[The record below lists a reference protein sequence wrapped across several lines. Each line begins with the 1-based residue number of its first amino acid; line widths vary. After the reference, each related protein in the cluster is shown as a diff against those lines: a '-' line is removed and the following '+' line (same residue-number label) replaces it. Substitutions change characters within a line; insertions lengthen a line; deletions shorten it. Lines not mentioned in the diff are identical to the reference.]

1 MEWRV
6 QSEGLTVTSDVN
18 TELAV
23 ASPDLSVRASD
34 TTIPRPVDVTVDCEA
49 SELRFPIAVVYVAS
63 QTNDATYELEND
75 TGPLEL
81 PTGEYVLDVDTD
93 VKTYL
98 QVTGPLSVSKT
109 RDFEEVVVSFP
120 ERREFTLGFRSRHE
134 RPTETVTVPGTPAGF
149 AAAVTHASSAHKTT
163 GADRT
168 YPTLRGHPPLVEIG
182 DELDVPEAVAD
193 ETPDVGIELLVPP
206 DYETLYVTAPLAY
219 YLQADVET
227 ADVDEPLLCAP
238 GGGIRMPLGEMPRL
252 ETTVERLLRKTFFL
266 DCLVRNAGPYGTN
279 LAEESLLD
287 ALDLD
292 GSALYHAD
300 PVDRLETYLDV
311 PFQAVEHRFPAWH
324 LSTYVEPD
332 PGYVETLPFLLD
344 SLSLL
349 YPPKT
354 SELEGAELVTRSLD
368 DFYRS
373 QGPGEVASVDVVKPE
388 LRGGRV
394 HGWLA
399 DGVPIDVFKSTPSA
413 YRNRLA
419 YMDRDHDETIV
430 SVVLNDH
437 DMDKEHADVAAIYE
451 EGSEDLPITVD
462 VYEEMTT
469 EELATV
475 FESENDF
482 VHYIGHCEEDGL
494 RCPDGYMPAS
504 MLEEV
509 NTQTFF
515 LNACGSF
522 HEGMALVEK
531 GAVTGGVTFTQ
542 VLNDHAVKVG
552 SAFARLLIHGFSF
565 ERALR
570 IARRRIM
577 MGKDYAVVGDG
588 THTLSQTTNRI
599 PTTAELEALG
609 DGQYFLQFDQFSIR
623 QIGAYYHPYVDDNTY
638 SYLSG
643 NTSEFALD
651 EAAVHD
657 FLDRADTSVI
667 YDGEFYWSDELAAM
681 LSETDPDEPTD

>member
-1 MEWRV
+1 VR
-6 QSEGLTVTSDVN
+6 SDGLTVADASN
-18 TELAV
+18 SELRV

-63 QTNDATYELEND
+63 QASDATYELEND

-81 PTGEYVLDVDTD
+81 PAGEYVLDLDAS

-98 QVTGPLSVSKT
+98 QVDGPLSVSKT
-109 RDFEEVVVSFP
+109 PDFEQVVVSFP
-120 ERREFTLGFRSRHE
+120 ERRTMTLGFRSRHD
-134 RPTETVTVPGTPAGF
+134 RPTDTVTVPGTPSGF

-168 YPTLRGHPPLVEIG
+168 YPTLRGHPPLVALG
-182 DELDVPEAVAD
+182 DALDVPDAVRDA
-193 ETPDVGIELLVPP
+193 TPDVGIELLVPP
-206 DYETLYVTAPLAY
+206 DYETLYTTAPLAY
-219 YLQADVET
+219 YLQADVQT
-227 ADVDEPLLCAP
+227 ADVGQPKLCAP
-238 GGGIRMPLGEMPRL
+238 SAGIRRSLSTTGRL
-252 ETTVERLLRKTFFL
+252 ETDVERLLRKAFFL
-266 DCLVRNAGPYGTN
+266 DCLVRNSGPYGTN

-292 GSALYHAD
+292 GNALYHAD

-311 PFQAVEHRFPAWH
+311 PFQAVEHRLPDWH
-324 LSTYVEPD
+324 LSTYVDPE
-332 PGYVETLPFLLD
+332 PGYMETLPFLLD
-344 SLSLL
+344 SLSLIF
-349 YPPKT
+349 PPKT
-354 SELEGAELVTRSLD
+354 SELDGSELVARSLD

-413 YRNRLA
+413 YRHRLS
-419 YMDRDHDETIV
+419 YMDREHDDTIV
-430 SVVLNDH
+430 SVVLNDQQ
-437 DMDKEHADVAAIYE
+437 MDKEHADVASIYR

-462 VYEEMTT
+462 VYEELATD
-469 EELATV
+469 ELATV

-494 RCPDGYMPAS
+494 RCPDGYMSAS
-504 MLEEV
+504 VLDAV

-531 GAVTGGVTFTQ
+531 GAVAGGVTFTQ

-588 THTLSQTTNRI
+588 THTLSQTTNRV
-599 PTTAELEALG
+599 PTAAELERLSE
-609 DGQYFLQFDQFSIR
+609 DQFFLQFDQFSIR
-623 QIGAYYHPYVDDNTY
+623 EIGAYYHPYIADNEY
-638 SYLSG
+638 SYLCG
-643 NTSEFALD
+643 NSSEFALD
-651 EAAVHD
+651 ESSVLE
-657 FLDRADTSVI
+657 FLQRADTSVI
-667 YDGEFYWSDELAAM
+667 FDGEFYWSDDLAAELA
-681 LSETDPDEPTD
+681 

>member
-6 QSEGLTVTSDVN
+6 RSDGLTVADATH
-18 TELAV
+18 TELRV
-23 ASPDLSVRASD
+23 TSPDLSVRASD

-49 SELRFPIAVVYVAS
+49 TELHFPIAVVYVAS
-63 QTNDATYELEND
+63 QVSDATYELEND

-81 PTGEYVLDVDTD
+81 PAGEYVLDIDTD

-98 QVTGPLSVSKT
+98 QVDGPLSVAKT
-109 RDFEEVVVSFP
+109 PDFEHVVVTFP
-120 ERREFTLGFRSRHE
+120 ERRQFTLGFRSRHD
-134 RPTETVTVPGTPAGF
+134 RPTDTVTVPGTPSGF
-149 AAAVTHASSAHKTT
+149 AAAVTHAASAHKTT

-168 YPTLRGHPPLVEIG
+168 YPTLRGHPPLVEVG
-182 DELDVPEAVAD
+182 DSLSVPDAVVE

-206 DYETLYVTAPLAY
+206 VYEALYTTAPLAY

-227 ADVDEPLLCAP
+227 ADVDQPLLCAP
-238 GGGIRMPLGEMPRL
+238 SAGIREPLSTMPRL
-252 ETTVERLLRKTFFL
+252 EADVQRLLRKTFFL

-287 ALDLD
+287 ALDID
-292 GSALYHAD
+292 GPTLYHAD
-300 PVDRLETYLDV
+300 PVDRLQRYLDV
-311 PFQAVEHRFPAWH
+311 PFQAVEHRLPDWH
-324 LSTYVEPD
+324 LSTYVDPE
-332 PGYVETLPFLLD
+332 PGYMETLPFLLN
-344 SLSLL
+344 SLSLVF
-349 YPPKT
+349 PPKT
-354 SELEGAELVTRSLD
+354 SELEGAELVERSLD

-373 QGPGEVASVDVVKPE
+373 PQGPGEVATVDVVKPE

-413 YRNRLA
+413 YRNRLRYA
-419 YMDRDHDETIV
+419 ERDHDEPIV
-430 SVVLNDH
+430 SVVLNDQ
-437 DMDKEHADVAAIYE
+437 DMDKEHADVASIYRE
-451 EGSEDLPITVD
+451 DSEALPTTVD
-462 VYEEMTT
+462 VYEELSTA
-469 EELATV
+469 ELATV

-504 MLEEV
+504 VLSAV

-531 GAVTGGVTFTQ
+531 GAVAGGVTFTQ

-588 THTLSQTTNRI
+588 THTLSQTTNRV
-599 PTTAELEALG
+599 PTTAELERLSE
-609 DGQYFLQFDQFSIR
+609 DQFFLQFDQFSIR
-623 QIGAYYHPYVDDNTY
+623 EVGAYYHPYVADNEY
-638 SYLSG
+638 SYLCG
-643 NTSEFALD
+643 NTAEFALD
-651 EAAVHD
+651 RRTIVD
-657 FLDRADTSVI
+657 FLARADTSVI
-667 YDGEFYWSDELAAM
+667 YEGEFYWSDDLAER
-681 LSETDPDEPTD
+681 LVSN

>member
-6 QSEGLTVTSDVN
+6 RSDGLTVGDAGH
-18 TELAV
+18 TELRV
-23 ASPDLSVRASD
+23 TSPDLSVRASD

-49 SELRFPIAVVYVAS
+49 SELRFPVAVVYIAS
-63 QTNDATYELEND
+63 QASDATYELEND
-75 TGPLEL
+75 TGPLDL
-81 PTGEYVLDVDTD
+81 PAGEYVLDIDTH

-98 QVTGPLSVSKT
+98 QVDGPLSVSKT
-109 RDFEEVVVSFP
+109 PDFEQVVVTFP
-120 ERREFTLGFRSRHE
+120 DRRELTLGFRSRND
-134 RPTETVTVPGTPAGF
+134 RPTDTVTVPETPTGF

-168 YPTLRGHPPLVEIG
+168 YPTLRGHPPLVELG
-182 DELDVPEAVAD
+182 DSVDVPDAVAD
-193 ETPDVGIELLVPP
+193 ATPDVGIELLVPP
-206 DYETLYVTAPLAY
+206 EYETLYTTAPLAY
-219 YLQADVET
+219 YLQASVET
-227 ADVDEPLLCAP
+227 ADVDQPLLCAP
-238 GGGIRMPLGEMPRL
+238 SAGIREPLSPMPRL
-252 ETTVERLLRKTFFL
+252 ETDVQRLLRKTFFL
-266 DCLVRNAGPYGTN
+266 DCLVRNSGPYGTN

-292 GSALYHAD
+292 GSTLYHAD
-300 PVDRLETYLDV
+300 PVERLETYLDV
-311 PFQAVEHRFPAWH
+311 PFQAVEHRLPDWH
-324 LSTYVEPD
+324 LSTYVDPD
-332 PGYVETLPFLLD
+332 PAYVETLPFLLD
-344 SLSLL
+344 SLSLVF
-349 YPPKT
+349 PPRT
-354 SELEGAELVTRSLD
+354 SELEGAELVERSLD
-368 DFYRS
+368 DFYRGT
-373 QGPGEVASVDVVKPE
+373 QGPGEVATVDVVKPE

-413 YRNRLA
+413 YRNRLS
-419 YMDRDHDETIV
+419 YMDRDHEDTIV
-430 SVVLNDH
+430 SVVLNDQQ
-437 DMDKEHADVAAIYE
+437 MDKEHADVASIYR

-462 VYEEMTT
+462 VYEELSTD
-469 EELATV
+469 ELAAV
-475 FESENDF
+475 FEAENDF
-482 VHYIGHCEEDGL
+482 VHYIGHCEADGL

-504 MLEEV
+504 VLDEV

-588 THTLSQTTNRI
+588 THTLSQTTNRL
-599 PTTAELEALG
+599 PTTAELERLAE
-609 DGQYFLQFDQFSIR
+609 DQFFLMFDQFSIR
-623 QIGAYYHPYVDDNTY
+623 EAGAYYHPYVADNEY

-651 EAAVHD
+651 RRTTVD
-657 FLDRADTSVI
+657 FLARADTSVI
-667 YDGEFYWSDELAAM
+667 FDGEFYWSDELAAELANE
-681 LSETDPDEPTD
+681 LSRR

>member
-1 MEWRV
+1 VR
-6 QSEGLTVTSDVN
+6 SDGLTVADASN
-18 TELAV
+18 SELRV

-63 QTNDATYELEND
+63 QASDATYELEND

-81 PTGEYVLDVDTD
+81 PAGEYVLDLDAS

-98 QVTGPLSVSKT
+98 QVDGPLSVSKT
-109 RDFEEVVVSFP
+109 PDFEQVVVSFP
-120 ERREFTLGFRSRHE
+120 ERRTMTLGFRSRHD
-134 RPTETVTVPGTPAGF
+134 RPTDTVTVPGTPSGF

-168 YPTLRGHPPLVEIG
+168 YPTLRGHPPLVALG
-182 DELDVPEAVAD
+182 DALDVPDAVRDA
-193 ETPDVGIELLVPP
+193 TPDVGIELLSPP
-206 DYETLYVTAPLAY
+206 DYETLYTTAPLAY
-219 YLQADVET
+219 YLQADVQT
-227 ADVDEPLLCAP
+227 ADVGQPKLCAP
-238 GGGIRMPLGEMPRL
+238 SAGIRRSLSATGRL
-252 ETTVERLLRKTFFL
+252 ETDVERLLRKAFFL
-266 DCLVRNAGPYGTN
+266 DCLVRNSGPYGTN

-292 GSALYHAD
+292 GNALYHAD

-311 PFQAVEHRFPAWH
+311 PFQAVEHRLPDWH
-324 LSTYVEPD
+324 LSTYVDPE
-332 PGYVETLPFLLD
+332 PGYMETLPFLLD
-344 SLSLL
+344 SLSLIF
-349 YPPKT
+349 PPKT
-354 SELEGAELVTRSLD
+354 SELDGSELVARSLD

-413 YRNRLA
+413 YRNHLS
-419 YMDRDHDETIV
+419 YMDREHDDTIV
-430 SVVLNDH
+430 SVVLNDQQ
-437 DMDKEHADVAAIYE
+437 MDKEHADVASIYR

-462 VYEEMTT
+462 VYEELATD
-469 EELATV
+469 ELATV

-494 RCPDGYMPAS
+494 RCPDGYMSAS
-504 MLEEV
+504 VLDAV

-531 GAVTGGVTFTQ
+531 GAVAGGVTFTQ

-588 THTLSQTTNRI
+588 THTLSQTTNRV
-599 PTTAELEALG
+599 PTAAELERLSE
-609 DGQYFLQFDQFSIR
+609 DQFFLQFDQFSIR
-623 QIGAYYHPYVDDNTY
+623 EIGAYYHPYIAGNEY
-638 SYLSG
+638 SYLCG
-643 NTSEFALD
+643 NSSEFALD
-651 EAAVHD
+651 ESSVLE
-657 FLDRADTSVI
+657 FLQRADTSVI
-667 YDGEFYWSDELAAM
+667 FDGEFYWSDDLAAELA
-681 LSETDPDEPTD
+681 

>member
-6 QSEGLTVTSDVN
+6 QSDGLTVSSDVN
-18 TELAV
+18 SELTV

-34 TTIPRPVDVTVDCEA
+34 SSIPRPVDLTVDCEA

-63 QTNDATYELEND
+63 QSEDATYELEND

-81 PTGEYVLDVDTD
+81 PPGEYVLDIDTD

-98 QVTGPLSVSKT
+98 QVNGPLSVSKT
-109 RDFEEVVVSFP
+109 PDFEQVVVTFQD
-120 ERREFTLGFRSRHE
+120 RRDFTLGFRSRHD
-134 RPTETVTVPGTPAGF
+134 RPTETVTVPGTPEGF
-149 AAAVTHASSAHKTT
+149 ANAITHASAAHKTT

-182 DELDVPEAVAD
+182 DELDVPAVVR
-193 ETPDVGIELLVPP
+193 EQTPDVGIELLVPP
-206 DYETLYVTAPLAY
+206 DYTTLFVTAPLAY
-219 YLQADVET
+219 YLQASVET
-227 ADVDEPLLCAP
+227 AEVDEPMLCAP
-238 GGGIRMPLGEMPRL
+238 SEGIRESLGRLPRL
-252 ETTVERLLRKTFFL
+252 ETTVERLLRKAFFL
-266 DCLVRNAGPYGTN
+266 DCLVRNSGPYGTN

-292 GSALYHAD
+292 GASLYHAS
-300 PVDRLETYLDV
+300 PVERLRTYLAV
-311 PFQAVEHRFPAWH
+311 PFQAVEHRLPDWH
-324 LSTYVEPD
+324 LSTYVDPD
-332 PGYVETLPFLLD
+332 PAYVETLPFLLD
-344 SLSLL
+344 SLSLI

-354 SELEGAELVTRSLD
+354 SELDGSELVTRSLD
-368 DFYRS
+368 DFYRA
-373 QGPGEVASVDVVKPE
+373 QGPGTVASVDVVKPE

-413 YRNRLA
+413 YRNRLS
-419 YMDRDHDETIV
+419 YMDRQHDEAIV
-430 SVVLNDH
+430 SVVLNDQ
-437 DMDKEHADVAAIYE
+437 DMDKEHADVARIYR
-451 EGSEDLPITVD
+451 EGSEDLPITVN
-462 VYEEMTT
+462 VY
-469 EELATV
+469 EELATDELASV
-475 FESENDF
+475 FEAEHDF

-504 MLEEV
+504 MLDAV

-531 GAVTGGVTFTQ
+531 GAVTGGVTFTK

-588 THTLSQTTNRI
+588 THTLSQTTNRV
-599 PTTAELEALG
+599 PTTCELEALG
-609 DGQYFLQFDQFSIR
+609 DGQYFLTFDQFSIR
-623 QIGAYYHPYVDDNTY
+623 QVGAYYHPYVDDNAY
-638 SYLSG
+638 SYLCG

-651 EAAVHD
+651 EAATRE

-667 YDGEFYWSDELAAM
+667 YDGEFYWSDELAEELPPSA
-681 LSETDPDEPTD
+681 

>member
-1 MEWRV
+1 VRMEWRV
-6 QSEGLTVTSDVN
+6 GSDGLTVSDDVSA
-18 TELAV
+18 ELRV

-63 QTNDATYELEND
+63 QSSDATYELEND

-81 PTGEYVLDVDTD
+81 PADEYVLDVDTD

-98 QVTGPLSVSKT
+98 QVDGPVSVSKT
-109 RDFEEVVVSFP
+109 PDFEEVVVTFP
-120 ERREFTLGFRSRHE
+120 DRRRFTLGFRSRHD
-134 RPTETVTVPGTPAGF
+134 RPTETVTVPGTPSGF
-149 AAAVTHASSAHKTT
+149 AAAVTHAAAAHKTT

-168 YPTLRGHPPLVEIG
+168 YPTLRGHPPLVELG
-182 DELDVPEAVAD
+182 DALEVPDAVAD
-193 ETPDVGIELLVPP
+193 ATPDVGIELLCPP
-206 DYETLYVTAPLAY
+206 NYATLYATAPLAY
-219 YLQADVET
+219 YLQASVET
-227 ADVDEPLLCAP
+227 ADVDRPMLCAP
-238 GGGIRMPLGEMPRL
+238 GAGIRERLSPLPTL
-252 ETTVERLLRKTFFL
+252 ETDVERLLRKTFFL

-292 GSALYHAD
+292 GDALYHAD

-311 PFQAVEHRFPAWH
+311 PYQAVEHRLPDWH
-324 LSTYVEPD
+324 LSTYVDPEPA
-332 PGYVETLPFLLD
+332 YVETLPFLLD
-344 SLSLL
+344 AMSLL
-349 YPPKT
+349 FQPKT
-354 SELEGAELVTRSLD
+354 SELDGSELVERSLD
-368 DFYRS
+368 DFYRGP
-373 QGPGEVASVDVVKPE
+373 QGPGQVASVDVVEPE

-413 YRNRLA
+413 YRNRLS
-419 YMDRDHDETIV
+419 YMDREHDDANV
-430 SVVLNDH
+430 SVVLNDR
-437 DMDKEHADVAAIYE
+437 DMDKEHADVAGIYR
-451 EGSEDLPITVD
+451 EGSDDLPITVD
-462 VYEEMTT
+462 VYEELTT
-469 EELATV
+469 AALARL

-482 VHYIGHCEEDGL
+482 VHYIGHCEADGL

-504 MLEEV
+504 VLDVV
-509 NTQTFF
+509 NAQTFF

-531 GAVTGGVTFTQ
+531 GAVAGGVTFTK

-588 THTLSQTTNRI
+588 THTLSQTTNRV
-599 PTTAELEALG
+599 PTTAELERLG
-609 DGQYFLQFDQFSIR
+609 PDQFFLQFDQFSIR
-623 QIGAYYHPYVDDNTY
+623 QAGAYYHPYIGDNEY
-638 SYLSG
+638 SYLCG
-643 NTSEFALD
+643 NASEFALSKA
-651 EAAVHD
+651 ELLE
-657 FLDRADTSVI
+657 FLERADTSVI
-667 YDGEFYWSDELAAM
+667 FDGEFYWSDDLAAE
-681 LSETDPDEPTD
+681 LS